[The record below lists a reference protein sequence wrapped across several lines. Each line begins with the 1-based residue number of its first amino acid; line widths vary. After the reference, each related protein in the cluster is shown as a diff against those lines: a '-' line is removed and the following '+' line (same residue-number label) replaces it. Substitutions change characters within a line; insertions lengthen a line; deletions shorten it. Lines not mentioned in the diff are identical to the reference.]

1 MLGRNRKTNR
11 NGIYTMNK
19 AEKIF
24 AHRFFRIMREIEA
37 SRRRTFRRE
46 VGMTRREY
54 EQRKLVT
61 ISLQTQKSLANEC
74 IHFQS

>member
-1 MLGRNRKTNR
+1 
-11 NGIYTMNK
+11 MNK

-37 SRRRTFRRE
+37 NKRRTFRRE
-46 VGMTRREY
+46 VGITRREY

-61 ISLQTQKSLANEC
+61 VSLQTQKSLANEC